1 MIAKGYMPLSI
12 MESPWLR
19 QMMLHLC
26 GQIWFLSYKQ
36 LGYEHLPI
44 LLQKTMAT
52 YVFHAMLSVQL

>member
-19 QMMLHLC
+19 QMMLH
-26 GQIWFLSYKQ
+26 QIWFLSCKQ